1 MEKVAAF
8 EVLGIDRGILPR
20 RVYRGA
26 AGNIRRYFPRR
37 LPVALE
43 KQARRR
49 AGRGLMDRTA
59 TWRTFRLAGTRFRW

>member
-1 MEKVAAF
+1 MQAAMKHS
-8 EVLGIDRGILPR
+8 
-20 RVYRGA
+20 
-26 AGNIRRYFPRR
+26 
-37 LPVALE
+37 VALE